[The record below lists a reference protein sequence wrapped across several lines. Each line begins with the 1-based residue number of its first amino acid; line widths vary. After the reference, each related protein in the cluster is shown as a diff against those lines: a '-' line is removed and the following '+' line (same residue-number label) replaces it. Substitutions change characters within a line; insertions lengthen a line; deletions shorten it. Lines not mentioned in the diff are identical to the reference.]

1 MREVYHLEAVSGKSV
16 MGLPRHSAC
25 SGMCVFRFELFVDVV
40 VLNGEGPARCDVL
53 VQRLEA
59 LLFVRQ
65 VFRSPDELLHG
76 FYVKKLIDVVV
87 VSQKIRWDVAK
98 HPEYSDLVMR

>member
-76 FYVKKLIDVVV
+76 FYVKKLIDVV
-87 VSQKIRWDVAK
+87 
-98 HPEYSDLVMR
+98 